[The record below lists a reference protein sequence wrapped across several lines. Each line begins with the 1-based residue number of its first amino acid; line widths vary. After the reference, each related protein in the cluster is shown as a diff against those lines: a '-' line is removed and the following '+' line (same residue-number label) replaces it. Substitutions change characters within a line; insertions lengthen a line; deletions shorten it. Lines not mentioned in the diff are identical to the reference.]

1 MTTKL
6 IEFNKKQ
13 VRNDLPEIRP
23 GMEVRI
29 HERIK
34 EGEKERIQVFKGI
47 VLAVKHGRGVSSTI
61 TVRSIVA
68 GVGVERIWPL
78 NSPKI
83 QKIEIV
89 RASKVRRAKLYFLRK
104 LSPKKIK
111 RKLSVFKDIVVKEPE
126 KEEIEEEEIK
136 ETKEEKKEKE
146 EDKKEEVKEEKDI
159 KEDKDK
165 KEEMKNIK
173 EETKEKEEKKEKEE

>member
-6 IEFNKKQ
+6 IEFNKKL
-13 VRNDLPEIRP
+13 VRNDLPEIRA
-23 GMEVRI
+23 GMQVKVY
-29 HERIK
+29 ERIK

-68 GVGVERIWPL
+68 GVGVERVWPL

-83 QKIEIV
+83 EKIEIV
-89 RASKVRRAKLYFLRK
+89 RASKVRRSKLYFLRA

-111 RKLSVFKDIVVKEPE
+111 RKLSVFKDIVLEEP
-126 KEEIEEEEIK
+126 KREEIK
-136 ETKEEKKEKE
+136 EEVSSEIDEKEK
-146 EDKKEEVKEEKDI
+146 VL
-159 KEDKDK
+159 
-165 KEEMKNIK
+165 
-173 EETKEKEEKKEKEE
+173 EKEEKGDEEIKEKSSEEKEKE